1 MSGRGHFVILH
12 VILED
17 SLEISVMTDKK
28 SPRHPFSMRLFGVV
42 DIDKGI
48 LEGLGHADVDVAF
61 VQFWS
66 RV

>member
-1 MSGRGHFVILH
+1 
-12 VILED
+12 
-17 SLEISVMTDKK
+17 MTVNK

-48 LEGLGHADVDVAF
+48 PERLGHADVDVAS
-61 VQFWS
+61 VQFWP